1 MNESGYYPLGTEFS
15 PDAPWNQHDNK
26 GLEFEVAISQSLSKT
41 TTVITT
47 DYKEEEDYD
56 DCLNQ
61 KVMVANTEDTDWNR
75 VYTEQH
81 YTPIELINILRNYLK
96 NDIEHNYTP
105 LSLTTKE
112 NLIKECENWIEDE
125 TEVIEE

>member
-41 TTVITT
+41 TTVVTT

-61 KVMVANTEDTDWNR
+61 KMIVANTEDTDWHNA
-75 VYTEQH
+75 YAECH
-81 YTPIELINILRNYLK
+81 YEPHGLITLLK
-96 NDIEHNYTP
+96 DI
-105 LSLTTKE
+105 LTTGKLPSEKE
-112 NLIKECENWIEDE
+112 RKYLIKECEDWVVDE
-125 TEVIEE
+125 TEVCQ

>member
-1 MNESGYYPLGTEFS
+1 MSESGYYPLGTEFS
-15 PDAPWNQHDNK
+15 SDAPWNQHDNK
-26 GLEFEVAISQSLSKT
+26 GLGFEVAISQSLSKT
-41 TTVITT
+41 ATVITT

-61 KVMVANTEDTDWNR
+61 KVIVANTEDTNWNR
-75 VYTEQH
+75 VYAEQH